1 VHGTGAKGRSVGH
14 PLAPSSRKGRASR
27 RKGLDA
33 ERVLVRFLQQRGLAG
48 AMMSDK
54 MTTEPSYGDAK

>member
-1 VHGTGAKGRSVGH
+1 MHGAGPREVH
-14 PLAPSSRKGRASR
+14 PSSSSRRGRASR

-48 AMMSDK
+48 AMMSHK